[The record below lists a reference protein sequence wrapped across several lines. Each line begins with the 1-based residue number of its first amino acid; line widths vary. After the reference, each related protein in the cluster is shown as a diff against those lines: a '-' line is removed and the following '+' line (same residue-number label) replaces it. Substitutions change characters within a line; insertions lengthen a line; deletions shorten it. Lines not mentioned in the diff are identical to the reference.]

1 MIDELI
7 QLFNEG
13 QLGKAIEAANK
24 AVAKSPRD
32 LNLRLVLVQ
41 LVCFTGNWER
51 VEKIIQQLQV
61 LDAENEHAALTNFIN
76 TLSIAEIQRRAVW
89 KDGMVPEF
97 VETPDE
103 VTSKLLWAWGCAR
116 QKDAAQYSDSIDWV
130 LENTPELTLQMDGK
144 DYPGFRDLDDRTCT
158 IFEAHTLHGIYL
170 WIPHSLVKSIEI
182 AKPTRLI
189 DHIWSSARITL
200 QDGANLGVYIP
211 GLYFNSF
218 DEGQPEEIK
227 LGRTSLWSDVDGIE
241 QGVGRRVFG
250 AGEDEFTLFD
260 FSNATLHQ

>member
-1 MIDELI
+1 MIDEII
-7 QLFNEG
+7 QLFNQGELD
-13 QLGKAIEAANK
+13 QAIQATNQ
-24 AVAKSPRD
+24 AVAKNPRD
-32 LNLRLVLVQ
+32 LSLRLVLVQ

-51 VEKIIQQLQV
+51 VEKIVQQLQV
-61 LDAENEHAALTNFIN
+61 LDADNEHAALTNFIN

-89 KDGMVPEF
+89 NDGMVPEF

-116 QKDAAQYSDSIDWV
+116 KKDAAQYSDSIDWV
-130 LENTPELTLQMDGK
+130 LENSPELTLTMDGK
-144 DYPGFRDLDDRTCT
+144 EYAGFRDLDDRTCT
-158 IFEAHTLHGIYL
+158 VFEAHTLHGVYL
-170 WIPHSLVKSIEI
+170 WIPHALIHTIEI

-200 QDGANLGVYIP
+200 KNETNLGVYIP

-227 LGRTSLWSDVDGIE
+227 LGRSSVWTDVDGIE
-241 QGVGRRVFG
+241 RGLGRRVFG
-250 AGEDEFTLFD
+250 AGDDEFTLFD
-260 FSNATLHQ
+260 LANATLG